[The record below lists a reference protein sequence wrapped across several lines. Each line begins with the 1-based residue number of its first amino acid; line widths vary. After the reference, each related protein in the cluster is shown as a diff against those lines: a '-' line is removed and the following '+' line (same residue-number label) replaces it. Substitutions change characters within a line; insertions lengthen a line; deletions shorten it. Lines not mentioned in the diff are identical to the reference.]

1 MKQKSNPIDTIVDS
15 IDVFVE
21 SSYEDTDVSH
31 EELEIA
37 KRRFCSALQY
47 IIITT
52 MEEYENEKKQI
63 QSNTSS

>member
-21 SSYEDTDVSH
+21 SSYEDTDVSS

-37 KRRFCSALQY
+37 KRRFRSALQY

>member
-21 SSYEDTDVSH
+21 SSYEDTDVSS

-37 KRRFCSALQY
+37 KRRFRSALQY

-52 MEEYENEKKQI
+52 MEDYESEKKQI
-63 QSNTSS
+63 QSNTSA

>member
-37 KRRFCSALQY
+37 KRRFRSALQY